1 MSSVDLKC
9 PVCSKMLEAAEHDL
23 AITNLEKSIFQ
34 KYRDQL
40 KEAKQEHARMI
51 AEFKQAQRKQLQDM
65 AKRQQSE
72 KKILQKRLVEQERK
86 NRESSKRELAQLKK
100 NYQIQLEQMREF
112 YIGQSAALQNEL
124 KTSYVSQL
132 EGMKK
137 NYEGLSASNQRQLE
151 TLQKY
156 IEDTL
161 VGELREKVSRL
172 EQDKLSSESRIA
184 ELVQDLDNRNAKLV
198 SLKEQSRHFDDEI
211 PMEQKEVDQAQSEAE
226 PVNDQQQELLR
237 IVREVAQQRELG
249 ELKELEKDEAEEEEK
264 HRFWGS
270 KPGKKFGLF

>member
-1 MSSVDLKC
+1 
-9 PVCSKMLEAAEHDL
+9 MLEAAEHDL
-23 AITNLEKSIFQ
+23 AIKNLEKSIFQ

-51 AEFKQAQRKQLQDM
+51 AEVKQAQRKQLQDM

-86 NRESSKRELAQLKK
+86 NRESSKRELAQLKR

-112 YIGQSAALQNEL
+112 YIGQNSALQNEL

-161 VGELREKVSRL
+161 VGELRKKVSRL

-184 ELVQDLDNRNAKLV
+184 KLVQDLDNRNAELV

-211 PMEQKEVDQAQSEAE
+211 PMEQEVDQAQSEAE

-249 ELKELEKDEAEEEEK
+249 ELKEIEKDEAEEEEK